1 MKKNLFFDVGSTLLY
16 PKTKEWFIPPNYK
29 KILGDIDTN
38 LFKESIDKN
47 KFLLDERNINTE
59 EQEFE
64 MFSKFYY
71 NVLKDFNYSNIT
83 TEIIQNL
90 AYDCVYNDDKFV
102 FYKEVKREIKNLSKE
117 YDMYIISDA
126 WPSTYRILK
135 NYGIYDLFKNVYI
148 SSDLGFK
155 KSDKMLFEIALENI
169 SSNDINYFIDD
180 RFELLKI
187 SERYGFI
194 PIIIDRND
202 NELTNYIEVRNL
214 TQLRHLLKI
223 KIYGYNP

>member
-38 LFKESIDKN
+38 LFKENIDKN

-102 FYKEVKREIKNLSKE
+102 FYKEVKRELKNLSKE

-135 NYGIYDLFKNVYI
+135 NHGIYDLFKNVYI

-223 KIYGYNP
+223 I

>member
-38 LFKESIDKN
+38 LFKENIDKN

-102 FYKEVKREIKNLSKE
+102 FYKEVKRELKNLSKE

-135 NYGIYDLFKNVYI
+135 NYGIYDLFKNIYI

-223 KIYGYNP
+223 I

>member
-102 FYKEVKREIKNLSKE
+102 FYKEVKRELKNLSKE

-135 NYGIYDLFKNVYI
+135 NYGIYDLFKNIYI

-223 KIYGYNP
+223 I

>member
-38 LFKESIDKN
+38 LFKENIDKN

-102 FYKEVKREIKNLSKE
+102 FYKEVKRELKNLSKE

-169 SSNDINYFIDD
+169 SLNDINYFIDD

-187 SERYGFI
+187 SEKYGFI

-223 KIYGYNP
+223 I

>member
-1 MKKNLFFDVGSTLLY
+1 MYITDTS
-16 PKTKEWFIPPNYK
+16 
-29 KILGDIDTN
+29 DIDTN
-38 LFKESIDKN
+38 LFKENIDKN

-102 FYKEVKREIKNLSKE
+102 FYKEVKRELKNLSKE

-135 NYGIYDLFKNVYI
+135 TYGIYDLFKNVYI

-223 KIYGYNP
+223 I

>member
-38 LFKESIDKN
+38 LFKENIDKN

-102 FYKEVKREIKNLSKE
+102 FYKEVKRELKNLSKE

-187 SERYGFI
+187 SEKYGFI
-194 PIIIDRND
+194 PIIIDRN
-202 NELTNYIEVRNL
+202 NTKLTNYIEVRNL

-223 KIYGYNP
+223 I

>member
-38 LFKESIDKN
+38 LFKENIDKN

-102 FYKEVKREIKNLSKE
+102 FYKEVKRELKNLSKE

-135 NYGIYDLFKNVYI
+135 NYGIYNLFKNVYI

-169 SSNDINYFIDD
+169 SLNDINYFIDD

-187 SERYGFI
+187 SEKYGFI

-223 KIYGYNP
+223 I

>member
-38 LFKESIDKN
+38 LFKENIDKN

-102 FYKEVKREIKNLSKE
+102 FYKEVKRELKNLSKE

-148 SSDLGFK
+148 SSDLGLK

-169 SSNDINYFIDD
+169 SLNDINYFIDD

-187 SERYGFI
+187 SEKYGFI

-223 KIYGYNP
+223 I

>member
-38 LFKESIDKN
+38 LFKENIDKN
-47 KFLLDERNINTE
+47 NFLLDERNINTE

-102 FYKEVKREIKNLSKE
+102 FYKEVKRELKNLSKE

-169 SSNDINYFIDD
+169 SLNDINYFIDD

-223 KIYGYNP
+223 I

>member
-38 LFKESIDKN
+38 LFKENIDKN
-47 KFLLDERNINTE
+47 NFLLDERNINTE

-102 FYKEVKREIKNLSKE
+102 FYKEVKRELKNLSKE

-169 SSNDINYFIDD
+169 SLNDINYFIDD

-187 SERYGFI
+187 SEKYGFI

-223 KIYGYNP
+223 I

>member
-102 FYKEVKREIKNLSKE
+102 FYKEVKRELKNLSKE

-135 NYGIYDLFKNVYI
+135 NYGIYDLFKNIYI

-187 SERYGFI
+187 SEKYGFI

-223 KIYGYNP
+223 I

>member
-38 LFKESIDKN
+38 LFKENIDKN

-102 FYKEVKREIKNLSKE
+102 FYKEVKRELKNLSKE

-187 SERYGFI
+187 SEKYGFI

-223 KIYGYNP
+223 I

>member
-38 LFKESIDKN
+38 LFKENIDKN

-102 FYKEVKREIKNLSKE
+102 FYKEVKRELKNLSKE

-223 KIYGYNP
+223 I

>member
-38 LFKESIDKN
+38 LFKENIDKN

-102 FYKEVKREIKNLSKE
+102 FYKEVKRELKKLAKI

-135 NYGIYDLFKNVYI
+135 DYGIYNLFKNVYI
-148 SSDLGFK
+148 SSDLGYK
-155 KSDKMLFEIALENI
+155 KSDKTLFEIALENV
-169 SSNDINYFIDD
+169 SPNDSNYFIDD
-180 RFELLKI
+180 RFDLLQI
-187 SERYGFI
+187 SEKYGFI
-194 PIIIDRND
+194 PIIIDRED
-202 NELTNYIEVRNL
+202 KELTNYIEVRNL

-223 KIYGYNP
+223 I

>member
-1 MKKNLFFDVGSTLLY
+1 MSKNLFFDVGRTLLY
-16 PKTKEWFIPPNYK
+16 PKTQNWFIPPNYANILNNVALKELK
-29 KILGDIDTN
+29 KSTE
-38 LFKESIDKN
+38 KHKY
-47 KFLLDERNINTE
+47 LLDERNINTE

-102 FYKEVKREIKNLSKE
+102 FYKEVKRELKNLSKE

-126 WPSTYRILK
+126 WPSTYRVLK

-187 SERYGFI
+187 SEKYGFI
-194 PIIIDRND
+194 PIIIDRN
-202 NELTNYIEVRNL
+202 NTKLTNYIEVRNL

-223 KIYGYNP
+223 I

>member
-102 FYKEVKREIKNLSKE
+102 FYKEVKRELKNLSKE

-169 SSNDINYFIDD
+169 SLNDINYFIDD

-187 SERYGFI
+187 SEKYGFI

-223 KIYGYNP
+223 I

>member
-29 KILGDIDTN
+29 KILGNIDTN
-38 LFKESIDKN
+38 LFKKSIHKN
-47 KFLLDERNINTE
+47 IFLLDERNINTE

-102 FYKEVKREIKNLSKE
+102 FYKEVKRELKNLSKE

-155 KSDKMLFEIALENI
+155 KSDKILFEIALENI

-187 SERYGFI
+187 SEKYGFI
-194 PIIIDRND
+194 PIIIDRN
-202 NELTNYIEVRNL
+202 NTKLTNYIEVRNL

-223 KIYGYNP
+223 I

>member
-38 LFKESIDKN
+38 LFKENIDKN

-102 FYKEVKREIKNLSKE
+102 FYKEVKRELKNLSKE

-148 SSDLGFK
+148 SSGLGFK

-169 SSNDINYFIDD
+169 SLNDINYFIDD

-187 SERYGFI
+187 SEKYGFI

-223 KIYGYNP
+223 I

>member
-29 KILGDIDTN
+29 KILGNIDTN
-38 LFKESIDKN
+38 LFKKSIHKN
-47 KFLLDERNINTE
+47 IFLLDERNISTE

-83 TEIIQNL
+83 TEKIRNL
-90 AYDCVYNDDKFV
+90 AYDCVYNDDKFI
-102 FYKEVKREIKNLSKE
+102 FYKEVKRELKNLSKE

-223 KIYGYNP
+223 I

>member
-38 LFKESIDKN
+38 LFKENIDKN

-102 FYKEVKREIKNLSKE
+102 FYKEVKRELKNLSKE

-194 PIIIDRND
+194 PLIIDRND

-223 KIYGYNP
+223 I

>member
-1 MKKNLFFDVGSTLLY
+1 
-16 PKTKEWFIPPNYK
+16 
-29 KILGDIDTN
+29 
-38 LFKESIDKN
+38 
-47 KFLLDERNINTE
+47 
-59 EQEFE
+59 

-102 FYKEVKREIKNLSKE
+102 FYKEVKRELKNLSKE

-223 KIYGYNP
+223 I

>member
-38 LFKESIDKN
+38 LFKENIDKN

-71 NVLKDFNYSNIT
+71 NVLKEFNYSNIT

-102 FYKEVKREIKNLSKE
+102 FYKEVKRELKNLSKE

-223 KIYGYNP
+223 I